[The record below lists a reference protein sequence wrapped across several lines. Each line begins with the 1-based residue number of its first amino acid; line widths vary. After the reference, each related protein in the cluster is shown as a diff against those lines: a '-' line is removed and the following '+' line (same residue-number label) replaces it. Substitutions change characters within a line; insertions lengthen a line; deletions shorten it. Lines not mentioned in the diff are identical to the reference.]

1 MLRFYRNNYF
11 LLGDTCSIH
20 AILLRPSSWWAW
32 YQILSPLSF
41 LAWIV
46 PSISASFYQGKVS
59 TNRNENIFYSAN
71 PPPRRPIINM
81 FTKVSMGAKFSEFM
95 RIEKRSSVCVIYQ
108 WTNTNK
114 YGYGIRKMSPNTAS
128 ISMLWE
134 GGVGRWGYVTYNRK
148 IPLVLYVLRHR
159 NGQHSN
165 C

>member
-11 LLGDTCSIH
+11 FLGDTCSIH

-41 LAWIV
+41 LGWIV

-114 YGYGIRKMSPNTAS
+114 YGSRYSQNEYSSKY
-128 ISMLWE
+128 ISKLWE
-134 GGVGRWGYVTYNRK
+134 GGRGLSQCHTVSPILLWYNRK
-148 IPLVLYVLRHR
+148 TPL
-159 NGQHSN
+159 
-165 C
+165 